1 MNQDDTKH
9 GAEVRPP
16 AEPAKVE
23 VKEVN
28 EDLSYDKGAKLDSAA
43 LHQSEVNAPGHSEVI
58 EPKADD

>member
-1 MNQDDTKH
+1 MNPDDTKH

-23 VKEVN
+23 VREVDQ
-28 EDLSYDKGAKLDSAA
+28 DLSYDKGAKLDSAA
-43 LHQSEVNAPGHSEVI
+43 LHQSEVNAPEHSEVV